1 MRSEPGPSFNTDA
14 SSSSI
19 FALRCNLG
27 ALMMIQKDCGAEKK
41 GTSSVSTSVC
51 ALNYVRLCQ
60 LQIHL
65 KLYTEHRPDPKFE
78 ITQ

>member
-41 GTSSVSTSVC
+41 GTGSVSVC
-51 ALNYVRLCQ
+51 AQIMFDYVS
-60 LQIHL
+60 
-65 KLYTEHRPDPKFE
+65 F
-78 ITQ
+78 